1 MHRCVTRS
9 SSSMFSILTVRGS
22 SAIFGTPVRGIEPR
36 LLPVRVPVCVSW
48 MDVIRSGS
56 AHLAR
61 NDIKGFYVQGNCVHG
76 LCAYRGPHTPDLN
89 RTNCKNMGVSFHR
102 PVNQQPVVKFDK
114 PVLTEFDSEPSQ
126 FLLVC
131 SLNLSDDSFPVLR
144 RPTLV
149 LQGILQRFL
158 TDRMVCFMVHVIP
171 PRHTDARA
179 TGTWFSGFFR

>member
-1 MHRCVTRS
+1 MEHPSGESNPGYCLSECRYASHGWMLSGQVQL
-9 SSSMFSILTVRGS
+9 ILRGMTS
-22 SAIFGTPVRGIEPR
+22 KASCA
-36 LLPVRVPVCVSW
+36 
-48 MDVIRSGS
+48 
-56 AHLAR
+56 
-61 NDIKGFYVQGNCVHG
+61 GNFQEKYN
-76 LCAYRGPHTPDLN
+76 AYRGPHTPDLN